1 MKYRVLFQH
10 WVIKMSFCVILIPG
24 LSISQSQPLTLQQLL
39 PSHTSNH
46 QIIEHSAYI
55 LEYNETYEHAEWV
68 IHLLTKDRVAGSFK
82 RTDNFR
88 PDPKVKTGS
97 ASLADY
103 KGSGYD
109 RGHLAPA
116 ADMNWSKN
124 VMSESFFMSNM
135 SPQKPGFNRGI
146 WKNLES
152 IVRTWAI
159 ENDEIYIVTG
169 PVLSDNLSAIGTN
182 KVAIPEYYYKIILD
196 YKEPEIK
203 GIGFVLPNES
213 SKISLN
219 KYAVTIDSIE
229 TLVGIDFFPV
239 LEDNLEENIESRIE
253 LNKWAFKNTRQTN
266 NKINTAKPAIPLPAI
281 PSNNEI
287 IVYVT
292 ASGKKYHMETCSYLR
307 SSGTPLSLQEA
318 KARGLEPGSRCNPP
332 Q

>member
-1 MKYRVLFQH
+1 MSKPSKY
-10 WVIKMSFCVILIPG
+10 
-24 LSISQSQPLTLQQLL
+24 
-39 PSHTSNH
+39 
-46 QIIEHSAYI
+46 
-55 LEYNETYEHAEWV
+55 
-68 IHLLTKDRVAGSFK
+68 HLLTKDRVAGSFK

-88 PDPKVKTGS
+88 PDPKVTTGS

-124 VMSESFFMSNM
+124 VMSESSFMSNM

-146 WKNLES
+146 WKSLES

-182 KVAIPEYYYKIILD
+182 KVAIPAYYYKIILD

-203 GIGFVLPNES
+203 GIGFVVPNES
-213 SKISLN
+213 SKISLD

-229 TLVGIDFFPV
+229 NLAGIDFFPV

-253 LNKWAFKNTRQTN
+253 LTKWPFKSTRQTN
-266 NKINTAKPAIPLPAI
+266 NKINTAEPVIPLPTT
-281 PSNNEI
+281 PLNNEI

-292 ASGKKYHMETCSYLR
+292 ASGEKYHMKTCSYLR
-307 SSGTPLSLQEA
+307 SSGTPLSLQKA
-318 KARGLEPGSRCNPP
+318 KARELEPGSRCNPP
-332 Q
+332 QF

>member
-1 MKYRVLFQH
+1 MKYIMLFQH
-10 WVIKMSFCVILIPG
+10 WVIKMLLFVILIPS
-24 LSISQSQPLTLQQLL
+24 LSISQSQPLTLKQLL

-55 LEYNETYEHAEWV
+55 LQYNEKYEQAEWV
-68 IHLLTKDRVAGSFK
+68 IHLLTKDRVTGSFE
-82 RTDNFR
+82 RIDNFR
-88 PDPKVKTGS
+88 PDPRVTTGS

-116 ADMNWSKN
+116 ADMNWSEN

-146 WKNLES
+146 WKSLES
-152 IVRTWAI
+152 IIRTWAI

-169 PVLSDNLSAIGTN
+169 PVLSDNLSTIGTN
-182 KVAIPEYYYKIILD
+182 KVAIPAYYYKIILD

-203 GIGFVLPNES
+203 GIGFVVPNES

-229 TLVGIDFFPV
+229 NLVGIDFFPV
-239 LEDNLEENIESRIE
+239 LEENIESKIE
-253 LNKWAFKNTRQTN
+253 LTK
-266 NKINTAKPAIPLPAI
+266 
-281 PSNNEI
+281 
-287 IVYVT
+287 
-292 ASGKKYHMETCSYLR
+292 
-307 SSGTPLSLQEA
+307 
-318 KARGLEPGSRCNPP
+318 
-332 Q
+332 

>member
-1 MKYRVLFQH
+1 MKYRALFQH
-10 WVIKMSFCVILIPG
+10 WVIKMLFFVILTPG

-46 QIIEHSAYI
+46 QIIEHFAYT
-55 LEYNETYEHAEWV
+55 LEYNEEYEKAEWV
-68 IHLLTKDRVAGSFK
+68 IHLLTKDKVAGSFK
-82 RTDNFR
+82 RKNNFR

-116 ADMNWSKN
+116 ADMDWSEDA
-124 VMSESFFMSNM
+124 MSESFFMSNM
-135 SPQKPGFNRGI
+135 SPQKPRFNHGI
-146 WKNLES
+146 WNSLES

-169 PVLSDNLSAIGTN
+169 PVLSDNLSTIGAN

-203 GIGFVLPNES
+203 GIGFVVPNES
-213 SKISLN
+213 SEKSLDN
-219 KYAVTIDSIE
+219 YAVTIDSIE
-229 TLVGIDFFPV
+229 TLVGIDFFPD
-239 LEDNLEENIESRIE
+239 LEDNLEENIESTIE
-253 LNKWAFKNTRQTN
+253 LNKWSFKSTRQTN
-266 NKINTAKPAIPLPAI
+266 NKIKTAEPAIPLPAI

-292 ASGKKYHMETCSYLR
+292 ASGKKYHIETCSYLG